1 MEATVNEEASEKAV
15 TDPVEKEITGPF
27 VLSCLKC
34 RTIVGD
40 SFSVL

>member
-1 MEATVNEEASEKAV
+1 MESSFNEETSEQVA
-15 TDPVEKEITGPF
+15 TSLTEKEITGPF
-27 VLSCLKC
+27 ILSCSKC